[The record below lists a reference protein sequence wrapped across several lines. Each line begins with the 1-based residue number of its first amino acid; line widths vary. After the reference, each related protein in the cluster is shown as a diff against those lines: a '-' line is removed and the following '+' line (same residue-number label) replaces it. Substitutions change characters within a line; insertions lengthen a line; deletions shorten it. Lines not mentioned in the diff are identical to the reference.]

1 MATIN
6 ITLVIQVVS
15 IIAASF
21 GIVISLMRFGKT
33 SGFENF
39 VMTLFVLFF
48 SVLLLSVEVYIIP
61 IFRYFGFLLKSW
73 GKACTYLILGFFIW
87 GNDDLGKIAA
97 YVFWVLCG
105 VYFVFTFITT
115 GIARPLL
122 QKTGDINLS
131 TSQSDYFIA

>member
-1 MATIN
+1 MGTIN

-21 GIVISLMRFGKT
+21 GIIISLMRIGKI
-33 SGFENF
+33 SRFENL

-48 SVLLLSVEVYIIP
+48 SILLLSVEVYIIP
-61 IFRYFGFLLKSW
+61 VFRYFGFLLKSW
-73 GKACTYLILGFFIW
+73 GKACTYLILGFFVW
-87 GNDDLGKIAA
+87 GLGDLENVAA

-105 VYFVFTFITT
+105 VYFVITFITT